1 MRLLVEKEYTIKKY
15 GRTFLL
21 VAIILFLFHGKG
33 MTNSDSLSDP
43 EKSIGLT
50 LSGGGARGLAH
61 VGVLHIIDSL
71 GIRIDYIT
79 GTSMGSIVG
88 GMYAAG
94 YSAAEIEDFALGM
107 DWESMFSRRVDLAY
121 IHPVL
126 KDKHQQYIVEL
137 PIEDRRIK
145 TPTGAIE
152 GQQLWNT
159 LNEVFFHTFHIRDFR
174 NLPIPFACVA
184 TNAENGEAVVMMEG
198 DLVTAI
204 RASMAIP
211 SVFTTVERGGMKL
224 IDGGVVNN
232 FPTDVVRD
240 MGADYIIGVNVSQGL
255 RPSEELITPIDIIYQ
270 MGFYSEA
277 RSFLRN
283 RELTDLFIDIPLEG
297 FTVAS
302 FGQAHD
308 IIEHGKEIARKNLTQ
323 FIPLSKRDP
332 DNDQERI
339 PGKQEAVMLVD
350 TILFLG
356 LKEVRPEFVR
366 NTIDI
371 SPGDTIT
378 ARKISRAI
386 SRLYASNYFNRVHY
400 HFEANDN
407 EEAFII
413 TIDFDERPIASVKG
427 SVLYSAFSGIGIVAG
442 LGVNRLFHY
451 NTKASA
457 SFLIGEQPAF
467 YARIISFMDERRR
480 HWLQF
485 KTHGRRLTFPLYD
498 NFQAVSEYNQGIMK
512 NELSINSL
520 MSDDSYF
527 SIKAAYLYQSL
538 SPNMI
543 TPNRIEGNNRA
554 FTVGLDWNYNT
565 LNRNVFPTSGQRF
578 TVRGTYFFSQ
588 QPNIPVIKLDGQS
601 ATLEDLG
608 IKLKDFF
615 QIQASGRSYVRLG
628 NNLTQ
633 IMKSQFGYNFDSS
646 QGFINSFNL
655 GGTYQILENQLTF
668 IGLNEYEVISESL
681 LVTTLGYQYHLGR
694 GVYATS
700 KLNAA
705 LYDFKFTEP
714 EQISSDNFVFGGG
727 LSLGYDSII
736 GPFELT
742 FSYSPQAG
750 HLIGYINIG
759 WTF

>member
-1 MRLLVEKEYTIKKY
+1 MNNHVQIFWL
-15 GRTFLL
+15 F
-21 VAIILFLFHGKG
+21 AILFFLIPG
-33 MTNSDSLSDP
+33 N
-43 EKSIGLT
+43 EKTYAAPHTDGEKTIGLT

-61 VGVLHIIDSL
+61 IGVLHIIDSL

-88 GMYAAG
+88 GMYASG
-94 YSAAEIEDFALGM
+94 YSASEIEKFALEM
-107 DWESMFSRRVDLAY
+107 DWESMFSRRVDLTY

-126 KDKHQQYIVEL
+126 KDKHQQYIIEL
-137 PIEDRRIK
+137 PIEDRKIK

-211 SVFTTVERGGMKL
+211 SVFTTVERSGMKL

-270 MGFYSEA
+270 MGFYSDA
-277 RSFLRN
+277 RNFLRN

-308 IIEHGKEIARKNLTQ
+308 IIEQGKEIARKNLTQ
-323 FIPLSKRDP
+323 FISLSKRDP

-386 SRLYASNYFNRVHY
+386 NRLYASNYFNRVHY
-400 HFEANDN
+400 HFEASDN

-442 LGVNRLFHY
+442 LGANRLFHY

-485 KTHGRRLTFPLYD
+485 KTQGKRLTFPLYD
-498 NFQAVSEYNQGIMK
+498 DFQAVSEYNQGIVK
-512 NELSINSL
+512 HELSLSS
-520 MSDDSYF
+520 MSGRNSYF
-527 SIKAAYLYQSL
+527 SLKTSYLFQSL
-538 SPNMI
+538 SPNLI
-543 TPNRIEGNNRA
+543 TPTRIEGNNRSLKM
-554 FTVGLDWNYNT
+554 GLGWNYNT
-565 LNRNVFPTSGQRF
+565 LNRNVFPTLGQRF
-578 TVRGTYFFSQ
+578 TVKSTYFFNQ
-588 QPNIPVIKLDGQS
+588 EPNIPLIRIDGRT

-608 IKLKDFF
+608 IELGNFL

-628 NNLTQ
+628 GNLTQ
-633 IMKSQFGYNFDSS
+633 LIKLQFGYNIGSS

-655 GGTYQILENQLTF
+655 GGTYQILENQFTF

-681 LVTTLGYQYHLGR
+681 LATALGYQYHLGM
-694 GVYATS
+694 GIYATG

-705 LYDFKFTEP
+705 LYDFRFLEP
-714 EQISSDNFVFGGG
+714 EKISGDNFVFGGG

-736 GPFELT
+736 GPLELT
-742 FSYSPQAG
+742 FAYSPQARR
-750 HLIGYINIG
+750 LIGYINIG

>member
-1 MRLLVEKEYTIKKY
+1 MKNHVQTLLLLAMLFFLIPGNKKTY
-15 GRTFLL
+15 AGWSTD
-21 VAIILFLFHGKG
+21 GE
-33 MTNSDSLSDP
+33 TT
-43 EKSIGLT
+43 IGLT

-61 VGVLHIIDSL
+61 IGVLHIIDSL
-71 GIRIDYIT
+71 GIRIDFIT

-88 GMYAAG
+88 GMYASG
-94 YSAAEIEDFALGM
+94 YSASEIEKFALEM
-107 DWESMFSRRVDLAY
+107 DWESMFSRQVDLTY

-126 KDKHQQYIVEL
+126 KDRHQKHIIEL
-137 PIEDRRIK
+137 PIEGRKIK

-159 LNEVFFHTFHIRDFR
+159 LNEVFFHTYYIQDFR

-184 TNAENGEAVVMMEG
+184 TNVENGEAVVMKEG

-240 MGADYIIGVNVSQGL
+240 MGANYIIGVNVSQGL
-255 RPSEELITPIDIIYQ
+255 RPAEELITPIDIIYQ
-270 MGFYSEA
+270 MGFYSDA
-277 RSFLRN
+277 RSFIRN
-283 RELTDLFIDIPLEG
+283 RELTDLFIDVPLEG

-302 FGQAHD
+302 FGQVQD
-308 IIEHGKEIARKNLTQ
+308 IIEQGKEIARKHIVQLT
-323 FIPLSKRDP
+323 PLPKRSP
-332 DNDQERI
+332 DHDQERI
-339 PGKQEAVMLVD
+339 PGKQEAVMLID
-350 TILFLG
+350 TILFQG

-366 NTIDI
+366 NTMDI

-386 SRLYASNYFNRVHY
+386 NRLYASNYFNRVHY
-400 HFEANDN
+400 HFEAGDN

-413 TIDFDERPIASVKG
+413 TIDFDERPIASIKG
-427 SVLYSAFSGIGIVAG
+427 SVLYSSFSGIGIVAG
-442 LGVNRLFHY
+442 VGTNRLFHY

-457 SFLIGEQPAF
+457 SFLIGEQPAY
-467 YARIISFMDERRR
+467 YARIISFRDERRR

-485 KTHGRRLTFPLYD
+485 KTQGRRLTFPLYD
-498 NFQAVSEYNQGIMK
+498 DFQAVSEYNQGIVK
-512 NELSINSL
+512 NELSISS
-520 MSDDSYF
+520 MSGRDAYF
-527 SIKAAYLYQSL
+527 SINASYLFQSL
-538 SPNMI
+538 SPNLI
-543 TPNRIEGNNRA
+543 TPTRIEGNNRA
-554 FTVGLDWNYNT
+554 FTAGLDWNYNT
-565 LNRNVFPTSGQRF
+565 LNRNVFPTMGQRF
-578 TVRGTYFFSQ
+578 TVKSTYFFNQ
-588 QPNIPVIKLDGQS
+588 MPNIPIIKIDGRA

-608 IKLKDFF
+608 IELGNFL
-615 QIQASGRSYVRLG
+615 QIQAAGRSYVRLG
-628 NNLTQ
+628 GNLTQ
-633 IMKSQFGYNFDSS
+633 LIKLKLGYNIGSS

-655 GGTYQILENQLTF
+655 GGTYQILDNQFTF
-668 IGLNEYEVISESL
+668 IGLNEYEIITESL
-681 LVTTLGYQYHLGR
+681 LATAIGYQYHLGM
-694 GVYATS
+694 GIYATG

-705 LYDFKFTEP
+705 LYDFRFLEP
-714 EQISSDNFVFGGG
+714 EKISSDNFVFGTG

-750 HLIGYINIG
+750 RLIGYINIG

>member
-1 MRLLVEKEYTIKKY
+1 MKNHVQTFWLFALLF
-15 GRTFLL
+15 FLL
-21 VAIILFLFHGKG
+21 PGNEKTYAAPHTDG
-33 MTNSDSLSDP
+33 

-61 VGVLHIIDSL
+61 IGVLHIIDSL

-79 GTSMGSIVG
+79 GTSMGSIIG
-88 GMYAAG
+88 GMYASG
-94 YSAAEIEDFALGM
+94 YSAAEIEKFALEM
-107 DWESMFSRRVDLAY
+107 DWESMFGRRVDLTY

-126 KDKHQQYIVEL
+126 KDRHQQHIVEL
-137 PIEDRRIK
+137 PIEGRRIK
-145 TPTGAIE
+145 MPTGAIE

-159 LNEVFFHTFHIRDFR
+159 LNEVFFHTYHIKDFR

-184 TNAENGEAVVMMEG
+184 TNVENGEAVVMTEG

-255 RPSEELITPIDIIYQ
+255 RPAEELITPIDIIYQ
-270 MGFYSEA
+270 MGFYSDA
-277 RSFLRN
+277 RSFFRN
-283 RELTDLFIDIPLEG
+283 SELTDLFIDVPLED

-302 FGQAHD
+302 FGQAHG
-308 IIEHGKEIARKNLTQ
+308 IIEQGKEIARKNITQ
-323 FIPLSKRDP
+323 FNLLSKRDP
-332 DNDQERI
+332 DKDQKRI
-339 PGKQEAVMLVD
+339 SSKQEAIMLVD
-350 TILFLG
+350 TILFHG
-356 LKEVRPEFVR
+356 LKEVRPEFVN

-378 ARKISRAI
+378 AKKISRAI
-386 SRLYASNYFNRVHY
+386 NRLYASNYFNRVHY
-400 HFEANDN
+400 HFEASDN

-413 TIDFDERPIASVKG
+413 TIDFDERPIASIKG
-427 SVLYSAFSGIGIVAG
+427 SVLYSAFSGIGIMAG
-442 LGVNRLFHY
+442 LGTNRLFHY
-451 NTKASA
+451 NTKGSA

-467 YARIISFMDERRR
+467 HARIISFMDERRR
-480 HWLQF
+480 HWLQL
-485 KTHGRRLTFPLYD
+485 KTQGRRLTFPVYD
-498 NFQAVSEYNQGIMK
+498 NFQAVSEYNQGILK
-512 NELSINSL
+512 NELSLSS
-520 MSDDSYF
+520 MSGRHSYF
-527 SIKAAYLYQSL
+527 SIITSYLFQSL
-538 SPNMI
+538 SPNLI
-543 TPNRIEGNNRA
+543 TPTRIEGNNKA

-578 TVRGTYFFSQ
+578 TVKSTYFFNQ
-588 QPNIPVIKLDGQS
+588 IPNIPLIKIDGRT

-608 IKLKDFF
+608 IELGNFL

-628 NNLTQ
+628 GNLTQ
-633 IMKSQFGYNFDSS
+633 LIKLQFGYNIGSS

-655 GGTYQILENQLTF
+655 GGTYQILENQF
-668 IGLNEYEVISESL
+668 DFFGLNEYEVISESL
-681 LVTTLGYQYHLGR
+681 LATALGYQYHLGM
-694 GVYATS
+694 GIYATG
-700 KLNAA
+700 KINAA
-705 LYDFKFTEP
+705 LYDFRFLEP
-714 EQISSDNFVFGGG
+714 EKISGDNFVFGTG
-727 LSLGYDSII
+727 LSLGYDSMI

-742 FSYSPQAG
+742 FAYSPQAG
-750 HLIGYINIG
+750 RFIGYINIG